1 MTNQQK
7 NSKNNHL
14 VVTLREGEGVLI
26 SDNVLMIYEEARS
39 SKRAKLMFINPK
51 DNFVRIKRI
60 KFLQKKESQAW
71 IFDKSNQ
78 PKKPSEIH
86 PDQPGLCKHLEMNSK
101 NPE

>member
-1 MTNQQK
+1 MKNPTE
-7 NSKNNHL
+7 NSKNSHL

-26 SDNVLMIYEEARS
+26 SDNVLLVYEEARS
-39 SKRAKLMFINPK
+39 CKRAKLMFINPK

-78 PKKPSEIH
+78 PKTPSEIH
-86 PDQPGLCKHLEMNSK
+86 PDQLSCGKHLEMNSK
-101 NPE
+101 NPA